1 MTGRFLHW
9 KYSGPI
15 GAAAAVVLARL
26 LLLPVLPMPAPAVH
40 DEFSYLLAA
49 DTFAHGR
56 LTNPPH
62 PMWVF
67 FESFHILQQPTYMSM
82 YPPMQGL
89 ALAAGQVLF
98 GHPWAGV
105 LLSMA
110 ALAAAACWMMQ
121 VWLPPA
127 WALAGALLL
136 GTMFSGTNYWIN
148 SYWGGAVAATGGCL
162 ILGAVARLFEDGSS
176 PPRLALVF
184 AAGLVIL
191 ANSRPWE
198 GAVMAAPLT
207 AVFLYWVVRGKLHTL
222 GWRMSRV
229 LLPWLLVL
237 VIAAACMS
245 YYCWRI
251 TGDMLQ
257 LPYMLDKKTYAMSPV
272 LVFEKERPK
281 PAYNHP
287 VMERFYTEWEPNWQ
301 NSSQYLSLDA
311 WPRIMLNRVL
321 YYPDFFVPALVS
333 LVLLVAFGGQKY
345 RWLLLTVLIV
355 FLAGLGLQ
363 RYIAVHYCAPMMA
376 VVILIPVMMLA
387 EIARPKSAANRS
399 GALIAWS
406 VMAVLFLFL
415 AGRNLRGMDYPN
427 QFAADRRS
435 IESQLKSTDGDHLVV
450 VSYAPDHDV
459 LKEWVYNAADIDK
472 SKIVWARAMTPQQNE
487 RLFDYFRNRHAW
499 LLEPDADIPK
509 LTRLR

>member
-1 MTGRFLHW
+1 MTGRFLDL
-9 KYSGPI
+9 KLSGPI
-15 GAAAAVVLARL
+15 AAAAVVVIARL
-26 LLLPVLPMPAPAVH
+26 LLLPVLPVPVPAIH

-62 PMWVF
+62 PMWMF

-89 ALAAGQVLF
+89 MLAAGKVLF

-136 GTMFSGTNYWIN
+136 GVMFNGTNYWIN

-162 ILGAVARLFEDGSS
+162 ILGAVARVFEAGSS

-198 GAVMAAPLT
+198 GAVMSAPL
-207 AVFLYWVVRGKLHTL
+207 AVVFLFWVFRGKHRSL

-229 LLPWLLVL
+229 LLPWVLVL
-237 VIAAACMS
+237 GIAGAAMS
-245 YYCWRI
+245 YYCWRV
-251 TGDMLQ
+251 TGDALK
-257 LPYMLDKKTYAMSPV
+257 LPYVLDKETYAIAPV

-301 NSSQYLSLDA
+301 GSKQYLSLDT
-311 WPRIMLNRVL
+311 WRQIMASRVL
-321 YYPDFFVPALVS
+321 SYPDFYFPAIFS
-333 LVLLVAFGGQKY
+333 LVLLLAFGGQKH
-345 RWLLLTVLIV
+345 RWLLLTVLIT
-355 FLAGLGLQ
+355 FLAGLLLQ
-363 RYIAVHYCAPMMA
+363 RYIAIHYCAPMMA
-376 VVILIPVMMLA
+376 VAIMIPVIMLA
-387 EIARPKSAANRS
+387 EIARPKSTGGLS
-399 GALIAWS
+399 GALTAWT
-406 VMAVLFLFL
+406 VMGLMFLLL
-415 AGRNLRGMDYPN
+415 AGRNLSGINYPN

-435 IESQLKSTDGDHLVV
+435 VESQLKSTEGEHLVI
-450 VSYAPDHDV
+450 VSYAPGHDV
-459 LKEWVYNAADIDK
+459 LKEWVYNPADIDR
-472 SKIVWARAMTPQQNE
+472 SKVVWARSMTAQQNE
-487 RLFDYFRNRHAW
+487 RLFQYFSKRKVW
-499 LLEPDADIPK
+499 LLEPDSDIPK
-509 LTRLR
+509 LTQLR